1 MNGFRPLD
9 AVVLTAYLL
18 ATVAGGSYFVFRSRN
33 ANAFTSAGGKLP
45 GWLVGLSLFGSFLS
59 SITFLAVPARAYL
72 SDWDYLA
79 FGLSLPVAAWI
90 ATRWFVPFYRR
101 GDDVSAYAH
110 FERRFGLWARVY
122 ADVLYLI
129 LHIVRAATVMYLLA
143 LPLNQFFGWP
153 VGATLVG
160 LGALTTVYTCL
171 GGIEG
176 VIWTDAAQSL
186 VLIAGAVTCAVMLPV
201 SVPGGAGG
209 LLHDGF
215 AAGKFSLGSFGPSLS
230 RRTFWVV
237 LLYGLFTNLQ
247 NFGIDQTFV
256 QRYRAARSDREAG
269 KSVWISAW
277 LYLPVSVL
285 FLWIGTALWGYYA
298 AGNHPLP
305 ASIHDEI
312 TGKNKA
318 DSVFPYFI
326 AHGLPAGV
334 TGLLIA
340 AVFSGAMSTLSAN
353 LNSAAT
359 ITLSDGYRR
368 FVRPSATNAESMI
381 VLYGST
387 VAWGTASTFAAI
399 AFARHSGG
407 ALDNWWNLAGVFTAG
422 YLGLFL
428 LGLVSKSARSGAA
441 GIGVVGGSL
450 VVGWIA
456 LGGTPWL
463 NPLLTVVV
471 GTTAV
476 VVLGLLVVFI
486 GRRSSPD
493 ARPVG
498 KVVGHV

>member
-9 AVVLTAYLL
+9 AVVLIVYLL
-18 ATVAGGSYFVFRSRN
+18 ATVAGGSYFVSRSRN
-33 ANAFTSAGGKLP
+33 SAAFTSADGKLP

-59 SITFLAVPARAYL
+59 SITFLAVPAKAYL
-72 SDWDYLA
+72 ENWNYLA
-79 FGLSLPVAAWI
+79 FGLSLPIAAWV

-101 GDDVSAYAH
+101 SDDVSAYAH

-122 ADVLYLI
+122 ADVLYLV

-153 VGATLVG
+153 VGPTLIG
-160 LGALTTVYTCL
+160 LGMLTTIYTCL

-186 VLIAGAVTCAVMLPV
+186 VLIAGALTCAVMLPM
-201 SVPGGAGG
+201 SVTGGTGR
-209 LLHDGF
+209 LLHDGLS
-215 AAGKFSLGSFGPSLS
+215 AGKFSLGSLGPSLS
-230 RRTFWVV
+230 TRTFWVV
-237 LLYGLFTNLQ
+237 LLYGIFTNLQ

-256 QRYRAARSDREAG
+256 QRYRAAKSDREAG
-269 KSVWISAW
+269 KSVWISAA
-277 LYLPVSVL
+277 LYLPVSML
-285 FLWIGTALWGYYA
+285 FLWIGTGLWGYYA
-298 AGNHPLP
+298 AGSHPLP
-305 ASIHDEI
+305 ASIQSEI
-312 TGKNKA
+312 ADRHRA

-368 FVRPSATNAESMI
+368 FVRPRATNAESMV

-387 VAWGTASTFAAI
+387 AVWGMAATIAAI
-399 AFARHSGG
+399 AFARHAGS

-428 LGLVSKSARSGAA
+428 LGLISKSAKARAA
-441 GIGVVGGSL
+441 GVGVVGGSL
-450 VVGWIA
+450 VVGWLA
-456 LGGTPWL
+456 VRGSPWL
-463 NPLLTVVV
+463 DPLLTVVV

-476 VVLGLLVVFI
+476 VGLGLVAALF
-486 GRRSSPD
+486 GQPR
-493 ARPVG
+493 
-498 KVVGHV
+498 KM